1 MATGSVIDELVVN
14 LQLNVENFN
23 QRLRQIE
30 DNLTRTRNLTEDNAR
45 RVNSANE
52 SMVDGFLTLAGKA
65 GKVIAGLVAGNAIK
79 NFTTGMIQSGE
90 ALYNFSLRTGQTIK
104 DVAVLKNA
112 LENLGLSAES
122 GLSELNNLV
131 SSAAKLQMGLPG
143 YEQAARFAS
152 LGISLRDEDGNIKSG
167 EEILRSVN
175 KWLAQTEGV
184 GDDPATAARKTQ
196 KLQYLGLSSF
206 DLLLRKSP
214 KEFDEYL
221 AKHRQFQDQ
230 AEQQAKTSATLA
242 NSARD
247 FKKALTST
255 SDNISVFINK
265 FFSALM
271 DGLTLFLD
279 WLPGIGGNLSS
290 AEKRKIRRRGR
301 QSIYEL
307 SGGKI
312 DLRSDKDKWVAY
324 TQEKKDLEAKH
335 KRIIS
340 GSQVGSISEKDK
352 EEARKTKKQIQRRQ
366 QNLKLERRQQN
377 LKLERR
383 QQNLND
389 VGVFGLIGQLESRSN
404 YNTMA
409 GGGNKKQL
417 TSMTINEVLQYQN
430 SRGKNMKAAGK
441 WQIMPNTLRGLKK
454 SMNLTGDE
462 LFTPEMQ
469 DRMAFELAMNRKGY
483 RQFANATGAEKL
495 ALMGAAQNDLA
506 KEWASMPM
514 ANDAEGMHRLK
525 QLRSKFQQDLTKGAK
540 VSKRGRQIANMSDA
554 ELQTLLNSGASY
566 YEGIATNKAL
576 TSRTNAERVLMKGNH
591 SNSFVAQQQGNSIHI
606 NNVNV
611 TTDTSN
617 AENVARGM
625 KSAINSQFA
634 KGLV

>member
-52 SMVDGFLTLAGKA
+52 SMADGFLTLAGKA

-352 EEARKTKKQIQRRQ
+352 EEARKTKKQIQQ
-366 QNLKLERRQQN
+366 
-377 LKLERR
+377 R

-389 VGVFGLIGQLESRSN
+389 VGVFGLIGQLESRSD

-430 SRGKNMKAAGK
+430 SRGTNMKAAGK
-441 WQIMPNTLRGLKK
+441 WQIMQNTLRGLKK

-576 TSRTNAERVLMKGNH
+576 TSRANAERVLMQGNH

>member
-52 SMVDGFLTLAGKA
+52 SMADGFLTLAGKA

-131 SSAAKLQMGLPG
+131 NSAAKLQMGLPG

-152 LGISLRDEDGNIKSG
+152 LGISLRDKDGNIKSG

-247 FKKALTST
+247 FKKALTAT

-312 DLRSDKDKWVAY
+312 DLRSDQDKWVAY

-352 EEARKTKKQIQRRQ
+352 EEARKTKKQIQ
-366 QNLKLERRQQN
+366 
-377 LKLERR
+377 

-389 VGVFGLIGQLESRSN
+389 VGVFGLIGQLESRSD

-430 SRGKNMKAAGK
+430 SRGRNMKAAGK

-483 RQFANATGAEKL
+483 RQFANATGDEKL

-540 VSKRGRQIANMSDA
+540 VSQRGRQIANMSDA

-576 TSRTNAERVLMKGNH
+576 TSRANAERVLMQGNH
-591 SNSFVAQQQGNSIHI
+591 SNSFVAQQQQQGNSIHI

>member
-1 MATGSVIDELVVN
+1 MATGSGVIDELVVN

-52 SMVDGFLTLAGKA
+52 SMADGFLTLAGKA

-131 SSAAKLQMGLPG
+131 NSAAKLQMGLPG

-352 EEARKTKKQIQRRQ
+352 EEARKTKKQLQ
-366 QNLKLERRQQN
+366 Q
-377 LKLERR
+377 R

-389 VGVFGLIGQLESRSN
+389 VGVFGLIGQLESRSD

-430 SRGKNMKAAGK
+430 SRGTNMKAAGK

-576 TSRTNAERVLMKGNH
+576 TSRANAERVLMQGNH
-591 SNSFVAQQQGNSIHI
+591 SNSLITQQQQQGNSIHI

>member
-52 SMVDGFLTLAGKA
+52 SMADGFLTLAGKA

-131 SSAAKLQMGLPG
+131 NSAAKLQMGLPG

-352 EEARKTKKQIQRRQ
+352 EEARKTKKQLQ
-366 QNLKLERRQQN
+366 Q
-377 LKLERR
+377 R

-389 VGVFGLIGQLESRSN
+389 VGVFGLIGQLESRSD

-430 SRGKNMKAAGK
+430 SRGTNMKAAGK

-454 SMNLTGDE
+454 SMNLTGEE

-483 RQFANATGAEKL
+483 RQFANATGEEKL

-525 QLRSKFQQDLTKGAK
+525 QLRSKFQQDLTKGVK
-540 VSKRGRQIANMSDA
+540 VSKRGRQIANMSDT

-576 TSRTNAERVLMKGNH
+576 TSRVNAERVLMKGNN

>member
-52 SMVDGFLTLAGKA
+52 SMADGFLTLAGKA

-90 ALYNFSLRTGQTIK
+90 ALYTFSLRTGQTIK

-247 FKKALTST
+247 FKKALTAT

-307 SGGKI
+307 SSGKI

-340 GSQVGSISEKDK
+340 GSQVGAISEKDK
-352 EEARKTKKQIQRRQ
+352 EEARKTKKQLQTKKQSQ
-366 QNLKLERRQQN
+366 QQQ
-377 LKLERR
+377 

-389 VGVFGLIGQLESRSN
+389 VGVFGLIGQLESRSD

-430 SRGKNMKAAGK
+430 SRGRNMKAAGK

-454 SMNLTGDE
+454 SMNLTGEE

-483 RQFANATGAEKL
+483 RQFAKATGDEKL

-576 TSRTNAERVLMKGNH
+576 TSRANAERVLMKGNY
-591 SNSFVAQQQGNSIHI
+591 SNNFVAQQQQGNSIHI

>member
-52 SMVDGFLTLAGKA
+52 SMADGFLTLAGKA

-131 SSAAKLQMGLPG
+131 NSAAKLQMGLPG

-352 EEARKTKKQIQRRQ
+352 EEARKTKKQIQQ
-366 QNLKLERRQQN
+366 
-377 LKLERR
+377 R

-389 VGVFGLIGQLESRSN
+389 VGVFGLIGQLESRN
-404 YNTMA
+404 GYNTMA

-430 SRGKNMKAAGK
+430 SRGTNMKAAGK

-483 RQFANATGAEKL
+483 RQFANATGDEKL

-540 VSKRGRQIANMSDA
+540 VSKRGRQIANMSDT

-576 TSRTNAERVLMKGNH
+576 TSRANAERVLMQGNH

>member
-52 SMVDGFLTLAGKA
+52 SMADGFLTLAGKA

-131 SSAAKLQMGLPG
+131 NSAAKLQMGLPG

-352 EEARKTKKQIQRRQ
+352 EEARKTKKQLQTKKQSQ
-366 QNLKLERRQQN
+366 QQQQQQ
-377 LKLERR
+377 R

-389 VGVFGLIGQLESRSN
+389 VGVFGLIGQLESRSD

-430 SRGKNMKAAGK
+430 SRGTNMKAAGK

-483 RQFANATGAEKL
+483 RQFANATGDEKL

-576 TSRTNAERVLMKGNH
+576 TSRANAERVLMQGNH
-591 SNSFVAQQQGNSIHI
+591 SNSLITQQQQQGNSIHI

>member
-52 SMVDGFLTLAGKA
+52 SMADGFLTLAGKA

-131 SSAAKLQMGLPG
+131 NSAAKLQMGLPG

-352 EEARKTKKQIQRRQ
+352 EEARKTKKQLQ
-366 QNLKLERRQQN
+366 Q
-377 LKLERR
+377 R

-389 VGVFGLIGQLESRSN
+389 VGVFGLIGQLESRN
-404 YNTMA
+404 GYNTMA

-430 SRGKNMKAAGK
+430 SRGTNMKAAGK

-483 RQFANATGAEKL
+483 RQFANATGEEKL

-514 ANDAEGMHRLK
+514 ANDAEGMNRLK

-576 TSRTNAERVLMKGNH
+576 TSRANAERVLMQGNH

>member
-1 MATGSVIDELVVN
+1 MATGSGVIDELVVN

-52 SMVDGFLTLAGKA
+52 SMADGFLTLAGKA

-352 EEARKTKKQIQRRQ
+352 EEARKTKKQLQ
-366 QNLKLERRQQN
+366 Q
-377 LKLERR
+377 R

-389 VGVFGLIGQLESRSN
+389 VGVFGLIGQLESRSD

-430 SRGKNMKAAGK
+430 SRGTNMKAAGK

-483 RQFANATGAEKL
+483 RQFANATGDEKL

-576 TSRTNAERVLMKGNH
+576 TSRANAERVLMQGNH
-591 SNSFVAQQQGNSIHI
+591 SNSFVAQQQQQGNSIHI

>member
-52 SMVDGFLTLAGKA
+52 SMADGFLTLAGKA

-152 LGISLRDEDGNIKSG
+152 LGISLRDENGNIKSG

-279 WLPGIGGNLSS
+279 WLPGIGGNLSG

-352 EEARKTKKQIQRRQ
+352 EEARKTKKQIQQ
-366 QNLKLERRQQN
+366 
-377 LKLERR
+377 R

-389 VGVFGLIGQLESRSN
+389 VGVFGLIGQLESRSD

-417 TSMTINEVLQYQN
+417 TSMTINEVLQYQK

-514 ANDAEGMHRLK
+514 ANDAEGMNRLK

-576 TSRTNAERVLMKGNH
+576 TSRANAERVLMQGNH

>member
-1 MATGSVIDELVVN
+1 MATGSGVIDELVVN

-52 SMVDGFLTLAGKA
+52 SMADGFLTLAGKA

-122 GLSELNNLV
+122 GLSELNSLV
-131 SSAAKLQMGLPG
+131 NSAAKLQMGLPG

-352 EEARKTKKQIQRRQ
+352 EEARKIKRQ
-366 QNLKLERRQQN
+366 LKPLEQRQQN

-389 VGVFGLIGQLESRSN
+389 VGVFGLIGQLESRN
-404 YNTMA
+404 GYNTMA

-430 SRGKNMKAAGK
+430 SRGTNMKAAGK

-454 SMNLTGDE
+454 SMNLTGEE

-483 RQFANATGAEKL
+483 RQFANATGDEKL

-514 ANDAEGMHRLK
+514 ANDAEGMNRLK

-576 TSRTNAERVLMKGNH
+576 TSRANAERVLMQGNH
-591 SNSFVAQQQGNSIHI
+591 SNSFVAQQQQQGNSIHI

>member
-52 SMVDGFLTLAGKA
+52 SMADGFLTLAGKA

-131 SSAAKLQMGLPG
+131 NSAAKLQMGLPG

-352 EEARKTKKQIQRRQ
+352 EKARKTKKQIQQ
-366 QNLKLERRQQN
+366 
-377 LKLERR
+377 R
-383 QQNLND
+383 QQNLNN
-389 VGVFGLIGQLESRSN
+389 VGVFGLIGQLESRN
-404 YNTMA
+404 GYNTMA

-430 SRGKNMKAAGK
+430 SRGTNMKAAGK

-483 RQFANATGAEKL
+483 RQFANATGEEKL

-514 ANDAEGMHRLK
+514 ANDAEGMNRLK

-576 TSRTNAERVLMKGNH
+576 TSRANAERVLMQGNH

>member
-52 SMVDGFLTLAGKA
+52 SMADGFLTLAGKA

-131 SSAAKLQMGLPG
+131 NSAAKLQMGLPG

-352 EEARKTKKQIQRRQ
+352 EEARKTKRQFKQLQ
-366 QNLKLERRQQN
+366 Q
-377 LKLERR
+377 R

-389 VGVFGLIGQLESRSN
+389 VGVFGLIGQLESRSD

-430 SRGKNMKAAGK
+430 SRGTNMKAAGK

-483 RQFANATGAEKL
+483 RQFANATGEEKL

-576 TSRTNAERVLMKGNH
+576 TSRANAERVLLQGNH

>member
-52 SMVDGFLTLAGKA
+52 SMADGFLTLAGKA

-131 SSAAKLQMGLPG
+131 NSAAKLQMGLPG

-175 KWLAQTEGV
+175 KWLAQTEGT

-352 EEARKTKKQIQRRQ
+352 EEARKTKKQIQQ
-366 QNLKLERRQQN
+366 
-377 LKLERR
+377 R

-389 VGVFGLIGQLESRSN
+389 VGVFGLIGQLESRSD

-430 SRGKNMKAAGK
+430 SRGTNMKAAGK

-483 RQFANATGAEKL
+483 RQFANATGEEKL

-576 TSRTNAERVLMKGNH
+576 TSRANAERVLMQGNH

>member
-52 SMVDGFLTLAGKA
+52 SMADGFLTLAGKA

-131 SSAAKLQMGLPG
+131 NSAAKLQMGLPG

-352 EEARKTKKQIQRRQ
+352 EEARKTKKQIQQ
-366 QNLKLERRQQN
+366 
-377 LKLERR
+377 R

-389 VGVFGLIGQLESRSN
+389 VGVFGLIGQLESRSD

-430 SRGKNMKAAGK
+430 SRGRNMKAAGK

-483 RQFANATGAEKL
+483 RQFANATGEEKL

-514 ANDAEGMHRLK
+514 ANDAEGMNRLK

-576 TSRTNAERVLMKGNH
+576 TSRANAERVLMQGNH
-591 SNSFVAQQQGNSIHI
+591 SNSLITQQQQQGNSIHI

>member
-1 MATGSVIDELVVN
+1 MATGSGVIDELVVN

-52 SMVDGFLTLAGKA
+52 SMADGFLTLAGKA

-79 NFTTGMIQSGE
+79 NFTVGMIQSGE

-312 DLRSDKDKWVAY
+312 DLRSDQDKWVAY

-352 EEARKTKKQIQRRQ
+352 EEARKTKKQIQQ
-366 QNLKLERRQQN
+366 
-377 LKLERR
+377 R

-389 VGVFGLIGQLESRSN
+389 VGVFGLIGQLESRSD

-430 SRGKNMKAAGK
+430 SRGTNMKAAGK

-576 TSRTNAERVLMKGNH
+576 TSRANAERVLMQGNH
-591 SNSFVAQQQGNSIHI
+591 SNSFVAQQQQQGNSIHI

>member
-52 SMVDGFLTLAGKA
+52 SMADGFLTLAGKA

-122 GLSELNNLV
+122 GLSELNSLV

-175 KWLAQTEGV
+175 KWLAQTEGI

-247 FKKALTST
+247 FKKALTAT

-352 EEARKTKKQIQRRQ
+352 EEARKTKRQ
-366 QNLKLERRQQN
+366 LKPLEQRQQN

-389 VGVFGLIGQLESRSN
+389 VGVFGLIGQLESRSD

-430 SRGKNMKAAGK
+430 SRGTNMKAAGK

-514 ANDAEGMHRLK
+514 ANDAEGMNRLK

-576 TSRTNAERVLMKGNH
+576 TSRANAERVLMKGNH
-591 SNSFVAQQQGNSIHI
+591 SNNFVAQQQQGNSIHI

>member
-52 SMVDGFLTLAGKA
+52 SMADGFLTLAGKA

-131 SSAAKLQMGLPG
+131 NSAAKLQMGLPG

-290 AEKRKIRRRGR
+290 AEKRRIRRRGR

-352 EEARKTKKQIQRRQ
+352 EEARKTKKQIQQ
-366 QNLKLERRQQN
+366 
-377 LKLERR
+377 R
-383 QQNLND
+383 QQNLNN
-389 VGVFGLIGQLESRSN
+389 VGVFGLIGQLESRN
-404 YNTMA
+404 GYNTMA

-430 SRGKNMKAAGK
+430 SRGTNMKAAGK

-483 RQFANATGAEKL
+483 RQFANATGEEKL

-576 TSRTNAERVLMKGNH
+576 TSRANAERVLMQGNH

>member
-52 SMVDGFLTLAGKA
+52 SMADGFLTLAGKA

-79 NFTTGMIQSGE
+79 NFTAGMIQSGE

-279 WLPGIGGNLSS
+279 WLPGIGGNLSG

-352 EEARKTKKQIQRRQ
+352 EEARKTKKQIQQ
-366 QNLKLERRQQN
+366 
-377 LKLERR
+377 R

-389 VGVFGLIGQLESRSN
+389 VGVFGLIGQLESRSD

-576 TSRTNAERVLMKGNH
+576 TSRANAERVLMQGNH

>member
-52 SMVDGFLTLAGKA
+52 SMADGFLTLAGKA

-247 FKKALTST
+247 FKKALTAT

-352 EEARKTKKQIQRRQ
+352 EEARKTKKQLQ
-366 QNLKLERRQQN
+366 Q
-377 LKLERR
+377 R

-389 VGVFGLIGQLESRSN
+389 VGVFGLIGQLESRSD

-454 SMNLTGDE
+454 SMNLTGEE

-483 RQFANATGAEKL
+483 RQFANATGNEKL

-576 TSRTNAERVLMKGNH
+576 TSRANAERVLMQGNH

>member
-1 MATGSVIDELVVN
+1 MATGSGVIDELVVN

-52 SMVDGFLTLAGKA
+52 SMADGFLTLAGKA

-352 EEARKTKKQIQRRQ
+352 EEARKTKKQIQ
-366 QNLKLERRQQN
+366 
-377 LKLERR
+377 

-389 VGVFGLIGQLESRSN
+389 VGVFGLIGQLESRSD

-430 SRGKNMKAAGK
+430 SRGTNMKAAGK

-454 SMNLTGDE
+454 SMNLTGEE

-483 RQFANATGAEKL
+483 RQFAKATGDEKL

-576 TSRTNAERVLMKGNH
+576 TSRANAERVLMKGNQ
-591 SNSFVAQQQGNSIHI
+591 SNNFVAQQQQGNSIHI

>member
-52 SMVDGFLTLAGKA
+52 SMADGFLTLAGKA

-122 GLSELNNLV
+122 GLSELNSLV

-247 FKKALTST
+247 FKKALTAT

-352 EEARKTKKQIQRRQ
+352 EEARKTKKQIQQ
-366 QNLKLERRQQN
+366 
-377 LKLERR
+377 R

-389 VGVFGLIGQLESRSN
+389 VGVFGLIGQLESRSD

-430 SRGKNMKAAGK
+430 SRGTNMKAAGK

-483 RQFANATGAEKL
+483 RQFANATGDEKL

-514 ANDAEGMHRLK
+514 ANDAEGMNRLK

-576 TSRTNAERVLMKGNH
+576 TSRANAERVLMQGNH
-591 SNSFVAQQQGNSIHI
+591 SNSFVAQQQQQGNSIHI

>member
-1 MATGSVIDELVVN
+1 MATGSGVIDELVVN

-52 SMVDGFLTLAGKA
+52 SMADGFLTLAGKA

-131 SSAAKLQMGLPG
+131 NSAAKLQMGLPG

-340 GSQVGSISEKDK
+340 GSQVGTISEKDK
-352 EEARKTKKQIQRRQ
+352 EEAKKTKRQ
-366 QNLKLERRQQN
+366 LQQ
-377 LKLERR
+377 R

-389 VGVFGLIGQLESRSN
+389 VGVFGLIGQLESRSD

-430 SRGKNMKAAGK
+430 SRGTNMKAAGK

-576 TSRTNAERVLMKGNH
+576 TSRANAERVLMQGNH
-591 SNSFVAQQQGNSIHI
+591 SNSFVAQQQQQGNSIHI

>member
-52 SMVDGFLTLAGKA
+52 SMADGFLTLAGKA

-131 SSAAKLQMGLPG
+131 NSAAKLQMGLPG

-352 EEARKTKKQIQRRQ
+352 EEARKTKKQIQQ
-366 QNLKLERRQQN
+366 
-377 LKLERR
+377 R
-383 QQNLND
+383 QQNLNN
-389 VGVFGLIGQLESRSN
+389 VGVFGLIGQLESRN
-404 YNTMA
+404 GYNTMA

-430 SRGKNMKAAGK
+430 SRGTNMKAAGK

-483 RQFANATGAEKL
+483 RQFANATGEEKL

-514 ANDAEGMHRLK
+514 ANDAEGMNRLK

-576 TSRTNAERVLMKGNH
+576 TSRANAERVLMQGNH

>member
-52 SMVDGFLTLAGKA
+52 SMADGFLTLAGKA

-131 SSAAKLQMGLPG
+131 NSAAKLQMGLPG

-352 EEARKTKKQIQRRQ
+352 EEARKTKKQIQQ
-366 QNLKLERRQQN
+366 
-377 LKLERR
+377 R
-383 QQNLND
+383 QQNLNN
-389 VGVFGLIGQLESRSN
+389 VGVFGLIGQLESRSD

-430 SRGKNMKAAGK
+430 SRGTNMKAAGK

-483 RQFANATGAEKL
+483 RQFANATGDEKL

-514 ANDAEGMHRLK
+514 ANDAEGMNRLK

-576 TSRTNAERVLMKGNH
+576 TSRANAERVLMQGNH

>member
-52 SMVDGFLTLAGKA
+52 SMADGFLTLAGKA

-131 SSAAKLQMGLPG
+131 NSAAKLQMGLPG

-352 EEARKTKKQIQRRQ
+352 EEARKTKKQLQ
-366 QNLKLERRQQN
+366 Q
-377 LKLERR
+377 R

-389 VGVFGLIGQLESRSN
+389 VGVFGLIGQLESRSD

-430 SRGKNMKAAGK
+430 SRGTNMKAAGK

-483 RQFANATGAEKL
+483 RQFANATGEEKL

-514 ANDAEGMHRLK
+514 ANDAEGMNRLK

-576 TSRTNAERVLMKGNH
+576 TSRANAERVLMKGNN

>member
-1 MATGSVIDELVVN
+1 MATGSGVIDELVVN

-52 SMVDGFLTLAGKA
+52 SMADGFLTLAGKA

-131 SSAAKLQMGLPG
+131 NSAAKLQMGLPG

-352 EEARKTKKQIQRRQ
+352 EEARKTKRQFKQLQ
-366 QNLKLERRQQN
+366 Q
-377 LKLERR
+377 R

-389 VGVFGLIGQLESRSN
+389 VGVFGLIGQLESRSD

-409 GGGNKKQL
+409 GGENKKQL

-430 SRGKNMKAAGK
+430 SRGTNMKAAGK

-576 TSRTNAERVLMKGNH
+576 TSRANAERVLMQGNH
-591 SNSFVAQQQGNSIHI
+591 SNSLITQQQQQGNSIHI

>member
-1 MATGSVIDELVVN
+1 MATGSGVIDELVVN

-52 SMVDGFLTLAGKA
+52 SMADGFLTLAGKA

-131 SSAAKLQMGLPG
+131 NSAAKLQMGLPG

-352 EEARKTKKQIQRRQ
+352 EEARKTKKQIQ
-366 QNLKLERRQQN
+366 
-377 LKLERR
+377 
-383 QQNLND
+383 QQNLNN
-389 VGVFGLIGQLESRSN
+389 VGVFGLIGQLESRSD

-430 SRGKNMKAAGK
+430 SRGTNMKAAGK

-454 SMNLTGDE
+454 SMNLTGEE

-483 RQFANATGAEKL
+483 RQFANATGEEKL

-514 ANDAEGMHRLK
+514 ANDAEGMNRLK

-576 TSRTNAERVLMKGNH
+576 TSRANAERVLMQGNH

>member
-52 SMVDGFLTLAGKA
+52 SMADGFLTLAGKA

-340 GSQVGSISEKDK
+340 GSQVGTISEKDK
-352 EEARKTKKQIQRRQ
+352 EEARKTKKQLQQRQ
-366 QNLKLERRQQN
+366 QPQQQQQ
-377 LKLERR
+377 

-389 VGVFGLIGQLESRSN
+389 VGVFGLIGQLESRSD

-409 GGGNKKQL
+409 GGENKKRL

-430 SRGKNMKAAGK
+430 SRGRNMKAAGK

-454 SMNLTGDE
+454 SMNLTGEE

-483 RQFANATGAEKL
+483 RQFAKATGDEKF

-540 VSKRGRQIANMSDA
+540 VSKRGRQIANMSDT

-576 TSRTNAERVLMKGNH
+576 TSRANAERVLMKGNY
-591 SNSFVAQQQGNSIHI
+591 SNNFVAQQQQQGNSIHI

>member
-52 SMVDGFLTLAGKA
+52 SMADGFLTLAGKA

-131 SSAAKLQMGLPG
+131 NSAAKLQMGLPG

-352 EEARKTKKQIQRRQ
+352 EEARKTKRQFKQLQ
-366 QNLKLERRQQN
+366 Q
-377 LKLERR
+377 R
-383 QQNLND
+383 QQNLNN
-389 VGVFGLIGQLESRSN
+389 VGVFGLIGQLESRN
-404 YNTMA
+404 GYNTMA

-430 SRGKNMKAAGK
+430 SRGTNMKAAGK

-483 RQFANATGAEKL
+483 RQFANATGEEKL

-514 ANDAEGMHRLK
+514 ANDAEGMNRLK

-576 TSRTNAERVLMKGNH
+576 TSRANAERVLMQGNH

>member
-52 SMVDGFLTLAGKA
+52 SMADGFLTLAGKA

-307 SGGKI
+307 SDGKI

-340 GSQVGSISEKDK
+340 GSQVGTISKKDK
-352 EEARKTKKQIQRRQ
+352 EEARKTKKQLQQQQQQQQQKQRQ
-366 QNLKLERRQQN
+366 QKQQ
-377 LKLERR
+377 
-383 QQNLND
+383 QQNLNN
-389 VGVFGLIGQLESRSN
+389 VGVFGLIGQLESRSD

-409 GGGNKKQL
+409 GGENKKQL

-430 SRGKNMKAAGK
+430 SRGRNMKAAGK

-454 SMNLTGDE
+454 SMNLTGEE

-483 RQFANATGAEKL
+483 RQFAKATGGEKL

-525 QLRSKFQQDLTKGAK
+525 QLRSKFQQDLTKGVK

-576 TSRTNAERVLMKGNH
+576 TSRANAERVLMKGNY
-591 SNSFVAQQQGNSIHI
+591 SNNFVAQQQQGNSIHI

>member
-52 SMVDGFLTLAGKA
+52 SMADGFLTLAGKA

-79 NFTTGMIQSGE
+79 NFTVGMIQSGE

-352 EEARKTKKQIQRRQ
+352 EEARKTKRQLQHKEEARKTKKQIQQ
-366 QNLKLERRQQN
+366 
-377 LKLERR
+377 R

-389 VGVFGLIGQLESRSN
+389 VGVFGLIGQLESRSD

-430 SRGKNMKAAGK
+430 SRGTNMKAAGK

-514 ANDAEGMHRLK
+514 ANDAEGMNRLK

-576 TSRTNAERVLMKGNH
+576 TSRANAERVLMQGNH
-591 SNSFVAQQQGNSIHI
+591 SNSFVAQQQQQGNSIHI

>member
-52 SMVDGFLTLAGKA
+52 SMADGFLTLAGKA

-131 SSAAKLQMGLPG
+131 NSAAKLQMGLPG

-324 TQEKKDLEAKH
+324 TQEKNDLEAKH

-352 EEARKTKKQIQRRQ
+352 EEARKTKKQIQQ
-366 QNLKLERRQQN
+366 
-377 LKLERR
+377 R

-389 VGVFGLIGQLESRSN
+389 VGVFGLIGQLESRN
-404 YNTMA
+404 GYNTMA

-430 SRGKNMKAAGK
+430 SRGTNMKAAGK

-483 RQFANATGAEKL
+483 RQFANATGEEKL

-576 TSRTNAERVLMKGNH
+576 TSRANAERVLMQGNH

>member
-1 MATGSVIDELVVN
+1 MATGSGVIDELVVN

-52 SMVDGFLTLAGKA
+52 SMADGFLTLAGKA

-352 EEARKTKKQIQRRQ
+352 EEARKTKKQLQ
-366 QNLKLERRQQN
+366 Q
-377 LKLERR
+377 R

-389 VGVFGLIGQLESRSN
+389 VGVFGLIGQLESRSD

-430 SRGKNMKAAGK
+430 SRGTNMKAAGK

-454 SMNLTGDE
+454 SMNLTGEE

-483 RQFANATGAEKL
+483 RQFANATGDEKL

-576 TSRTNAERVLMKGNH
+576 TSRANAERVLMQGNH
-591 SNSFVAQQQGNSIHI
+591 SNSFVAQQQQQGNSIHI

>member
-52 SMVDGFLTLAGKA
+52 SMADGFLTLAGKA

-352 EEARKTKKQIQRRQ
+352 EEARKTKKQIQQ
-366 QNLKLERRQQN
+366 
-377 LKLERR
+377 R
-383 QQNLND
+383 QQNLNN
-389 VGVFGLIGQLESRSN
+389 VGVFGLIGQLESRN
-404 YNTMA
+404 GYNTMA

-430 SRGKNMKAAGK
+430 SRGTNMKAAGK

-483 RQFANATGAEKL
+483 RQFANATGDEKL

-514 ANDAEGMHRLK
+514 ANDAEGMNRLK

-576 TSRTNAERVLMKGNH
+576 TSRANAERVLMQGNH

>member
-52 SMVDGFLTLAGKA
+52 SMADGFLTLAGKA

-131 SSAAKLQMGLPG
+131 NSAAKLQMGLPG

-352 EEARKTKKQIQRRQ
+352 EEARKTKKQIQQ
-366 QNLKLERRQQN
+366 
-377 LKLERR
+377 R
-383 QQNLND
+383 QQNLNN
-389 VGVFGLIGQLESRSN
+389 VGVFGLIGQLESRSD

-430 SRGKNMKAAGK
+430 SRGTNMKAAGK

-483 RQFANATGAEKL
+483 RQFAKATGEEKL

-576 TSRTNAERVLMKGNH
+576 TSRANAERVLMQGNH

>member
-1 MATGSVIDELVVN
+1 MATGSGVIDELVVN

-52 SMVDGFLTLAGKA
+52 SMADGFLTLAGKA

-290 AEKRKIRRRGR
+290 TEKRKIRRRGR

-340 GSQVGSISEKDK
+340 GSQVGTISEKDK
-352 EEARKTKKQIQRRQ
+352 EEARKTKKQIQQ
-366 QNLKLERRQQN
+366 
-377 LKLERR
+377 R
-383 QQNLND
+383 QQNLNN
-389 VGVFGLIGQLESRSN
+389 VGVFGLIGQLESRSD

-430 SRGKNMKAAGK
+430 SRGTNMKAAGK

-483 RQFANATGAEKL
+483 RQFANATGNEKL

-576 TSRTNAERVLMKGNH
+576 TSRANAERVLMQGNH
-591 SNSFVAQQQGNSIHI
+591 SNSFVAQQQKQGNSIHI

>member
-1 MATGSVIDELVVN
+1 MATTGSGVIDELVVN

-52 SMVDGFLTLAGKA
+52 SMADGFLTLAGKA

-340 GSQVGSISEKDK
+340 GSQVGTISEKDK
-352 EEARKTKKQIQRRQ
+352 EEARKTKRQ
-366 QNLKLERRQQN
+366 LQQ
-377 LKLERR
+377 R

-389 VGVFGLIGQLESRSN
+389 VGVFGLIGQLESRSD

-430 SRGKNMKAAGK
+430 SRGTNMKAAGK

-483 RQFANATGAEKL
+483 RQFANATGDEKL

-576 TSRTNAERVLMKGNH
+576 TSRANAERVLMQGNH
-591 SNSFVAQQQGNSIHI
+591 SNSFVAQQQQQGNSIHI

>member
-52 SMVDGFLTLAGKA
+52 SMADGFLTLAGKA

-352 EEARKTKKQIQRRQ
+352 EEARKTKKQIQQ
-366 QNLKLERRQQN
+366 
-377 LKLERR
+377 R
-383 QQNLND
+383 QQNLNN
-389 VGVFGLIGQLESRSN
+389 VGVFGLIGQLESRSD

-430 SRGKNMKAAGK
+430 SRGTNMKAAGK

-483 RQFANATGAEKL
+483 RQFANATGEEKL

-576 TSRTNAERVLMKGNH
+576 TSRANAERVLMQGNH

>member
-1 MATGSVIDELVVN
+1 MATGSGVIDELVVN

-52 SMVDGFLTLAGKA
+52 SMADGFLTLAGKA

-131 SSAAKLQMGLPG
+131 NSAAKLQMGLPG

-352 EEARKTKKQIQRRQ
+352 EEARKTKKQLQ
-366 QNLKLERRQQN
+366 Q
-377 LKLERR
+377 R

-389 VGVFGLIGQLESRSN
+389 VGVFGLIGQLESRSD

-430 SRGKNMKAAGK
+430 SRGTNMKAAGK

-483 RQFANATGAEKL
+483 RQFANATGDEKL

-514 ANDAEGMHRLK
+514 ANDAEGMNRLK

-576 TSRTNAERVLMKGNH
+576 TSRANAERVLMQGNH
-591 SNSFVAQQQGNSIHI
+591 SNSFVAQQQQQGNSIHI